1 MAQLQSVED
10 PAASDD
16 HTTLAALG
24 SQVFRKVMLWQ
35 EVQEGLDFPR
45 ELAESE
51 RRVVLV
57 LSLALRRD
65 LRHEW
70 WQVQAVPAP
79 EELCHRPLGK
89 LGPALLLQDLL
100 GILLGSL
107 ERSTQT
113 CMSKACRH

>member
-1 MAQLQSVED
+1 MAQLQSVVD

-35 EVQEGLDFPR
+35 EFQEGLDFSR

-57 LSLALRRD
+57 LSLTLRGD
-65 LRHEW
+65 LRHKW

>member
-16 HTTLAALG
+16 HTMLAALG

-35 EVQEGLDFPR
+35 EFQEGLDFPR

-57 LSLALRRD
+57 LGLTLCGD
-65 LRHEW
+65 LRHER

-79 EELCHRPLGK
+79 KELCHRPLGE
-89 LGPALLLQDLL
+89 LGPALLLQNLL
-100 GILLGSL
+100 GVLLGSL
-107 ERSTQT
+107 E
-113 CMSKACRH
+113 